1 MANDILNTAN
11 GTTGNQVQGTVRV
24 HQPGRPTVGNGHTY
38 NPADVQTSTVLS
50 IADKYDERF
59 DDPRYYT
66 GDLVT

>member
-24 HQPGRPTVGNGHTY
+24 FQPGRPTVGNGHTY
-38 NPADVQTSTVLS
+38 SPADEETSTVAS
-50 IADKYDERF
+50 IAAKYDTRF

-66 GDLVT
+66 GDAIT